1 MHLPEPI
8 TTLSQIKDRSMNTS
22 AQLNLKKYTEYLPE
36 VKKYLNELDHQDL
49 WWTTVAMVGKI
60 NNENMDPQLLE
71 SIVETQK
78 AFQNLRSSMLE
89 ALVSR
94 YLNQANSEI
103 ILKSQ
108 ATIDIIIRNLFER
121 TADVG
126 FLATDDDIVDYLKNP
141 QPSHEDQTF
150 IENRIREYVAKYS
163 VYEDILLLKP
173 DGEVVVKLNS
183 DNPVTL
189 SHDPLITEAIQ
200 TDAPYIEVYRH
211 SDLFPNHPNSLI
223 YAKRIVASQSDSS
236 TVLGVLCLRF
246 SFDEEMS
253 GIFEILEPS
262 ENGHQI
268 TLVDETGTLLAS
280 NDHKSYPIG
289 QKQPAPNIMKTPST
303 NQKGLSYTTQ
313 THGYQGFYGLK
324 WFCRSYAS
332 HEVAFNKTQTEDT
345 LEVDIQP
352 SSPIYMSEL
361 EETNLKVSTLL
372 LIVILNGKIT
382 SLKRNVQSFL
392 PVLDSF
398 QDISHDI
405 QALFER
411 FIHHIHSVLI
421 ETIQNKVKF
430 SAMLAVEIMD
440 RNLYERANDCRW
452 WALNST
458 FRTHLSQHKNGQ
470 LISEAETQTLTEIL
484 QYINQLYTVY
494 TNIILYDH
502 QGKVVAVSDPTQ
514 THLIDTVLP
523 RPQDTAQCLAID
535 NTQHYIV
542 SDFHQ
547 TPLYDN
553 SSTYLYHAAVRDWK
567 NEQDTVGGIA
577 LVFDSAPEFKAM
589 LEDTLPKY
597 INQTL
602 DEATF
607 SVFTTPQGEIIAST
621 NKGHQTGTAID
632 LPKSVQTCKNG
643 DTGSYHTKLDGHN
656 YLVGYKMSEGYREY
670 KNGDGYQNDVLA
682 LVFTQV

>member
-1 MHLPEPI
+1 
-8 TTLSQIKDRSMNTS
+8 MNTGTT
-22 AQLNLKKYTEYLPE
+22 QNLKTYMEYLPE

-60 NNENMDPQLLE
+60 NNENMDPQLLD

-78 AFQNLRSSMLE
+78 AFQNLRSDMLH

-126 FLATDDDIVDYLKNP
+126 FLATDDDIIDYLKMSE
-141 QPSHEDQTF
+141 PSSEDHLF
-150 IENRIREYVAKYS
+150 IETRIQEYVAKYS
-163 VYEDILLLKP
+163 VYEDILLLRP
-173 DGEVVVKLNS
+173 NGDVAVKLNTN
-183 DNPVTL
+183 NPVTQ

-200 TDAPYIEVYRH
+200 TDAPYVEVYRH
-211 SDLFPNHPNSLI
+211 SDLFPNHEDSLI
-223 YAKRIVASQSDSS
+223 YAKRIVASQSDSA

-246 SFDEEMS
+246 SFTQEMA
-253 GIFEILEPS
+253 GIFNILEPD

-268 TLVDETGTLLAS
+268 TLIDEHGTLLAS
-280 NDHKSYPIG
+280 NNHISHPIG
-289 QKQPAPNIMKTPST
+289 QKQAVASITETPKTT
-303 NQKGLSYTTQ
+303 QQGLTYTTR

-332 HEVAFNKTQTEDT
+332 HEVAFNKTQTDDT
-345 LEVDIQP
+345 LDVDIDP
-352 SSPIYMSEL
+352 SSPIYMNEL

-411 FIHHIHSVLI
+411 FIHHIHSVLV
-421 ETIQNKVKF
+421 ETVQSKVKF
-430 SAMLAVEIMD
+430 SAMLAIEIMD

-458 FRTHLSQHKNGQ
+458 FRKHLSQHKDGQ
-470 LISEAETQTLTEIL
+470 LIGESETETLTEIL

-502 QGKVVAVSDPTQ
+502 QGKVVAVSDATQ

-535 NTQHYIV
+535 NTQHYTV
-542 SDFHQ
+542 SDFHA
-547 TPLYDN
+547 TSLYDN
-553 SSTYLYHAAVRDWK
+553 HSTYIYHAAVRDWRNDQK
-567 NEQDTVGGIA
+567 TVGGIA
-577 LVFDSAPEFKAM
+577 LVFDSTPEFKAM

-597 INQTL
+597 INKTL
-602 DEATF
+602 DESTF
-607 SVFTTPQGEIIAST
+607 SVFTTPEGEVIAST
-621 NKGHQTGTAID
+621 IDSFQIGSIID
-632 LPKSVQTCKNG
+632 LPKSTQSSKNG
-643 DTGSYHTKLDGHN
+643 DTGSFHTKLNGDN